1 MAVRAT
7 LAHGRARAD
16 LRLEP
21 RGRGRGAGI
30 RLVAR
35 PRGPERR
42 DAARRPAIALRA
54 RPRARGQEAAAP
66 PDGGPG
72 HRGSRHRLA
81 GGGPAGGGAGAGARD
96 GDPRRRAA
104 PRAELRRAH
113 RDLGHRAD
121 RARGSGSGH
130 HHRGRDVHRLVADPP
145 VRRGL
150 DPRPHRPVH
159 GGSGHLRGE
168 ARPAGHVRHRRHHP
182 REARG
187 AESAVRGGDRLRG
200 GPDLPG
206 GYGGVCDTGRR
217 QVTRE
222 LRQAGSRQTKP
233 CEGRLARAPRP
244 RARADQ
250 LSRGHRGGRGPGARH
265 GAGRGGAR
273 RKRRNGPVDREP
285 QALGRASPRHLEAA
299 GVLPAGGGRGGR
311 ADRGELPG
319 DGGGRVPHRHGRARR
334 GDHQGE
340 EEGTRL
346 ARRPRAVGRGVPPAA
361 QAGGM
366 AVAPFRE
373 IERSYFD
380 LRWHLD
386 PVGATQ
392 AGVKTYDDRYGRFSP
407 SALAPHLA
415 ALKSISA
422 ALEETTTA
430 ELEDEIDRTALL
442 NEIRVTLRRFE
453 GERPQAKN
461 PAFWLSHLLGGL
473 HFLLGRRDRTAEER
487 AASLAG
493 RLEDVPR
500 LLDDAR
506 VALVEP
512 VRVFVETA
520 LRVNEGGLSL
530 VREVGAGLGERVA
543 AAADAAAAA
552 MAAFAHDLERWL
564 EGASDQFALGEDD
577 FNFHLHYEHSLRDT
591 APELWRYGLHLK
603 EELEAD
609 LGARAA
615 RLDRGKGWQDVA
627 DRLRADHPPASGL
640 VDAYAVEMARARDF
654 VASRGLAPI
663 PDAPLDVVPTPAF
676 MRPVIPFAAYDPPGA
691 YSRDRTGWFYVTL
704 PDPALPPSV
713 QERILRDHCRYEL
726 GVTALHEGYPGHH
739 LHLVHAQQQP
749 SDTRKVVWTPLTVE
763 GWAFYCE
770 DMMGEEGF
778 YRSEEEQF
786 FQRVHL
792 LWRAA
797 RILLDVGLH
806 TRGMT
811 FEQAVE
817 YLTTHLRVDRAN
829 AEAEVRRYCAEPAYP
844 LCYAVGRREIL
855 ELRKDFRAAQGK
867 AFTLRRFHDALLRY
881 GGLPVTLIR
890 WGLGLNA

>member
-1 MAVRAT
+1 
-7 LAHGRARAD
+7 
-16 LRLEP
+16 
-21 RGRGRGAGI
+21 
-30 RLVAR
+30 
-35 PRGPERR
+35 
-42 DAARRPAIALRA
+42 
-54 RPRARGQEAAAP
+54 
-66 PDGGPG
+66 
-72 HRGSRHRLA
+72 
-81 GGGPAGGGAGAGARD
+81 
-96 GDPRRRAA
+96 
-104 PRAELRRAH
+104 
-113 RDLGHRAD
+113 
-121 RARGSGSGH
+121 
-130 HHRGRDVHRLVADPP
+130 
-145 VRRGL
+145 
-150 DPRPHRPVH
+150 
-159 GGSGHLRGE
+159 
-168 ARPAGHVRHRRHHP
+168 
-182 REARG
+182 
-187 AESAVRGGDRLRG
+187 
-200 GPDLPG
+200 
-206 GYGGVCDTGRR
+206 
-217 QVTRE
+217 
-222 LRQAGSRQTKP
+222 
-233 CEGRLARAPRP
+233 
-244 RARADQ
+244 
-250 LSRGHRGGRGPGARH
+250 
-265 GAGRGGAR
+265 
-273 RKRRNGPVDREP
+273 
-285 QALGRASPRHLEAA
+285 
-299 GVLPAGGGRGGR
+299 
-311 ADRGELPG
+311 
-319 DGGGRVPHRHGRARR
+319 
-334 GDHQGE
+334 
-340 EEGTRL
+340 
-346 ARRPRAVGRGVPPAA
+346 
-361 QAGGM
+361 M

-415 ALKSISA
+415 ALKSIA
-422 ALEETTTA
+422 VALEETTA
-430 ELEDEIDRTALL
+430 DQLEDEIDRTALL
-442 NEIRVTLRRFE
+442 NEIRVTLQRFE
-453 GERPQAKN
+453 RERPQAKN
-461 PAFWLSHLLGGL
+461 PGFWLSHLLGGL
-473 HFLLGRRDRTAEER
+473 HFLLGRRDRTPEER
-487 AASLAG
+487 AVSLAG

-506 VALVEP
+506 AALVEP

-520 LRVNEGGLSL
+520 LRINEGGLAL

-564 EGASDQFALGEDD
+564 EGASDQFALGEED
-577 FNFHLHYEHSLRDT
+577 FNFHLHYEHALRDT

-615 RLDRGKGWQDVA
+615 RLDRGKGWHDVA
-627 DRLRADHPPASGL
+627 DRLRADHPPASAL
-640 VDAYAVEMARARDF
+640 VDAYAGEMARARDF
-654 VASRGLAPI
+654 VGTRGLASI

-676 MRPVIPFAAYDPPGA
+676 MRPVIPFAAYDSPGA

-704 PDPALPPSV
+704 PDPALPPSA
-713 QERILRDHCRYEL
+713 QERILRDHCRYEV

-739 LHLVHAQQQP
+739 LQLVHAQQQP
-749 SDTRKVVWTPLTVE
+749 SDTRKIVWTPLTVE
-763 GWAFYCE
+763 GWALYCE

-811 FEQAVE
+811 FEQGVE

-829 AEAEVRRYCAEPAYP
+829 AEAEVRRYCAEPAQP

-855 ELRKDFRAAQGK
+855 ELRKDFRAARGK
-867 AFTLRRFHDALLRY
+867 AFTLRGFHDALLRY

>member
-1 MAVRAT
+1 
-7 LAHGRARAD
+7 
-16 LRLEP
+16 
-21 RGRGRGAGI
+21 
-30 RLVAR
+30 
-35 PRGPERR
+35 
-42 DAARRPAIALRA
+42 
-54 RPRARGQEAAAP
+54 
-66 PDGGPG
+66 
-72 HRGSRHRLA
+72 
-81 GGGPAGGGAGAGARD
+81 
-96 GDPRRRAA
+96 
-104 PRAELRRAH
+104 
-113 RDLGHRAD
+113 
-121 RARGSGSGH
+121 
-130 HHRGRDVHRLVADPP
+130 
-145 VRRGL
+145 
-150 DPRPHRPVH
+150 
-159 GGSGHLRGE
+159 
-168 ARPAGHVRHRRHHP
+168 
-182 REARG
+182 
-187 AESAVRGGDRLRG
+187 
-200 GPDLPG
+200 
-206 GYGGVCDTGRR
+206 
-217 QVTRE
+217 
-222 LRQAGSRQTKP
+222 
-233 CEGRLARAPRP
+233 
-244 RARADQ
+244 
-250 LSRGHRGGRGPGARH
+250 
-265 GAGRGGAR
+265 
-273 RKRRNGPVDREP
+273 
-285 QALGRASPRHLEAA
+285 
-299 GVLPAGGGRGGR
+299 
-311 ADRGELPG
+311 
-319 DGGGRVPHRHGRARR
+319 
-334 GDHQGE
+334 
-340 EEGTRL
+340 
-346 ARRPRAVGRGVPPAA
+346 
-361 QAGGM
+361 M

-407 SALAPHLA
+407 SALAPPLA

-640 VDAYAVEMARARDF
+640 VDAYADEMARARDF

-704 PDPALPPSV
+704 PDPALPPST
-713 QERILRDHCRYEL
+713 QERILRDHCRYEV

-739 LHLVHAQQQP
+739 LQLVHAQQQP
-749 SDTRKVVWTPLTVE
+749 SDTRKIVWTPLTVE
-763 GWAFYCE
+763 GWALYCE

-817 YLTTHLRVDRAN
+817 YMTTHLRVDRAN

-890 WGLGLNA
+890 WGLGLNEQ